1 VVAEGPLAAAL
12 AALAP
17 SERQPHAESLVLR
30 VVRELTGGEAV
41 VAAGTPLMEAG
52 VDSLAATEL
61 SNRLRAATGL
71 TLSPTL
77 VFEQPTPRAIAAHV
91 LEQACPSTAAST
103 LCTAFARALD
113 GGAVALVD
121 VIGSWPGGCAGEV
134 AQWAVHTACGDA
146 MGGVP
151 LRRWVLEE
159 CVDTSAL
166 SSVQAACVRHGGFV
180 ACADGFDAVAFGI
193 SPAEA
198 GAMDPQQRLLL
209 ELGYA
214 ALHGSSQRRVTLM
227 GGDGGVFLGI

>member
-1 VVAEGPLAAAL
+1 MVAEGPLAAAL

-91 LEQACPSTAAST
+91 VERLVGARPVSAA
-103 LCTAFARALD
+103 AAAGVAAARVASH
-113 GGAVALVD
+113 GGGVV
-121 VIGSWPGGCAGEV
+121 VSGMSGRWPGG
-134 AQWAVHTACGDA
+134 
-146 MGGVP
+146 
-151 LRRWVLEE
+151 
-159 CVDTSAL
+159 
-166 SSVQAACVRHGGFV
+166 
-180 ACADGFDAVAFGI
+180 
-193 SPAEA
+193 
-198 GAMDPQQRLLL
+198 
-209 ELGYA
+209 
-214 ALHGSSQRRVTLM
+214 
-227 GGDGGVFLGI
+227 